1 MRLAQESG
9 LLSLG
14 VGSGA
19 GPSARL
25 DTHAL
30 AARLVDS
37 TYSCEGWGTRKSMHA
52 AARKGWVHASASVCN
67 LTIEDFGEG
76 A

>member
-14 VGSGA
+14 VGCVA

-25 DTHAL
+25 DIHAL
-30 AARLVDS
+30 VAPSVDS
-37 TYSCEGWGTRKSMHA
+37 TYSWEGGGPRKSMHA
-52 AARKGWVHASASVCN
+52 AARKGWVHALASVCN
-67 LTIEDFGEG
+67 LTVENFGEET
-76 A
+76 